1 MVKTSANMWET
12 FVNFEIS
19 HRMAQFLKLYS
30 VILTYLLKAKKLKK
44 CYIIETVNGKYVCV
58 CDISIYRRLPS
69 NSVIAKIVLR
79 DNYLSFE
86 GSNFLN
92 FL

>member
-19 HRMAQFLKLYS
+19 HRMAQLLKLYS

-44 CYIIETVNGKYVCV
+44 M
-58 CDISIYRRLPS
+58 LHP
-69 NSVIAKIVLR
+69 
-79 DNYLSFE
+79 
-86 GSNFLN
+86 
-92 FL
+92 